1 MLFTGDV
8 QCVFCGSKIK
18 FLGNIIIY
26 QSQQCSN
33 HNQEHQF
40 PGMNI
45 VVDGAHKT
53 NTCGIH
59 LPGTNQRKSSA
70 HTYKHPI
77 ILRSRK
83 VVSKPPE
90 PAQFNGVIDNTVYA
104 YAQNHN
110 TSREKPNLE
119 DEGSGENKSIFVC
132 RNMIARNI
140 IDKTQSRN
148 TYDRKLTFDFENE
161 YHSRI
166 KQTDNLIGIYQK
178 LL

>member
-59 LPGTNQRKSSA
+59 LPGTNQRKSS
-70 HTYKHPI
+70 TKCI
-77 ILRSRK
+77 KILVQKACS
-83 VVSKPPE
+83 
-90 PAQFNGVIDNTVYA
+90 VILT
-104 YAQNHN
+104 
-110 TSREKPNLE
+110 
-119 DEGSGENKSIFVC
+119 
-132 RNMIARNI
+132 
-140 IDKTQSRN
+140 
-148 TYDRKLTFDFENE
+148 LTFVTVLF
-161 YHSRI
+161 
-166 KQTDNLIGIYQK
+166 
-178 LL
+178 LLYVYLRLFFFDESCFCLF